1 MVNCV
6 ITIRVFWKKKSKQPP
21 KLETRGTSNK
31 YFFKLALLG
40 DGAVG
45 KTNLRRQYL
54 GQGFTSDHLMTI
66 GADFAAHDIALKHQG
81 EEYQI
86 TMQIWDLAGQET
98 FSAVRSKY
106 YRGCFGGLVI
116 FDRTRPVSFDN
127 ITSWIDELV
136 KHSTRGLVP
145 IVILGNKSDL
155 VDSADNV
162 VKEKKVMAYV
172 DKINEENA
180 DIGFKINYY
189 DTSALTGLNV
199 DDAFTTLGTEILSWI
214 LSKK

>member
-1 MVNCV
+1 MDVT
-6 ITIRVFWKKKSKQPP
+6 IIAIRVFWKKKTKQPP

-31 YFFKLALLG
+31 YFFKIALLG

-66 GADFAAHDIALKHQG
+66 GADFAAHDIVLNREDQ
-81 EEYQI
+81 EYQV

-98 FSAVRSKY
+98 FAMVRSKY

-116 FDRTRPVSFDN
+116 FDRTRPISFEN
-127 ITSWIDELV
+127 ITLWIDELK

-155 VDSADNV
+155 VESADV
-162 VKEKKVMAYV
+162 VVEDDKVKEYI
-172 DKINEENA
+172 DNINEVNA

-199 DDAFTTLGTEILSWI
+199 ENAFITLGTEILNWI
-214 LSKK
+214 LSDK

>member
-1 MVNCV
+1 M
-6 ITIRVFWKKKSKQPP
+6 FWKKKAKQPP
-21 KLETRGTSNK
+21 KLETKGTSNK

-66 GADFAAHDIALKHQG
+66 GADFAAHDIVLKRED

-98 FSAVRSKY
+98 FSAVRSRY

-116 FDRTRPVSFDN
+116 FDRTRPASFDN
-127 ITSWIDELV
+127 ISSWITELV

-162 VKEKKVMAYV
+162 VEEKKVMAYI
-172 DKINEENA
+172 DKLNEENA
-180 DIGFKINYY
+180 ESGFKINYY

-199 DDAFTTLGTEILSWI
+199 AAAFITLGTEILNWI
-214 LSKK
+214 LSDKK